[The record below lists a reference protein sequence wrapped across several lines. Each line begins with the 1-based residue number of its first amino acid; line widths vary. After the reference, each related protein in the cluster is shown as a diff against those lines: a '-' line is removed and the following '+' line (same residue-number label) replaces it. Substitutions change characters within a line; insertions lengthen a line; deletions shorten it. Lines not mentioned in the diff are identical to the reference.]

1 MEDFFFFHPIQNI
14 GIVEF
19 FRNHMRSWPS
29 LYCDA
34 CRALFLFVRGFY
46 GNHRT
51 WGKNQKTEDRCSAQ
65 QAVSVAHALRYY
77 FFTE

>member
-34 CRALFLFVRGFY
+34 CWRSFCLCAGLMGI
-46 GNHRT
+46 T
-51 WGKNQKTEDRCSAQ
+51 A
-65 QAVSVAHALRYY
+65 SV
-77 FFTE
+77 EK